1 MFSHIVYS
9 IGPRCI
15 LKFKNVQTH
24 MVRYQIYS
32 QDVNRA
38 FAIVYEQYIERFETL
53 QVGVSTSLTY
63 IGTHFILGR
72 N

>member
-1 MFSHIVYS
+1 
-9 IGPRCI
+9 
-15 LKFKNVQTH
+15 